1 MAILFALV
9 NLVTTSLV
17 AWVVGGN
24 GGDHNGKGSEQFH
37 FSKFFYFNLYSDF
50 PAHKMTKTYCEIRIG
65 MALYSGPE

>member
-24 GGDHNGKGSEQFH
+24 SGDHNGKGSEQFH
-37 FSKFFYFNLYSDF
+37 FFKVFYFNQFSDF
-50 PAHKMTKTYCEIRIG
+50 PPNKMTETYCEFRIE
-65 MALYSGPE
+65 MAPYSSPE